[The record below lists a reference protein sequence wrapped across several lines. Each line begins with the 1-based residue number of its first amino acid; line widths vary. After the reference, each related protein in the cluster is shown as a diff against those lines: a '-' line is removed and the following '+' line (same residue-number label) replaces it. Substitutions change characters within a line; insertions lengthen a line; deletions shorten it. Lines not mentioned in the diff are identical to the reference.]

1 MKKSITAIASLT
13 IVSISTLLAGEKETN
28 FTERFEVVIQ
38 TESMSPEKLK
48 GIWSF
53 DEATTHYV
61 MYDRVRESI
70 KDAMLRG
77 IEKIEVVDFS
87 IPEGTP
93 KSEFEGTLYNYKPTP
108 TKLLSVTYEKRM
120 EGTPFKWSWPLG
132 EVDGQL
138 YLVELS
144 PVDPVDG
151 GQ

>member
-1 MKKSITAIASLT
+1 MKKVITTA
-13 IVSISTLLAGEKETN
+13 LLAVFSIATLWSGEMEAD
-28 FTERFEVVIQ
+28 FEERFEAVVQ
-38 TESMSPEKLK
+38 AESMSPEKLK
-48 GIWSF
+48 AIWSF

-61 MYDRVRESI
+61 MYGRVRESI

-77 IEKIEVVDFS
+77 VETIEIVDFS

-93 KSEFEGTLYNYKPTP
+93 KTEFEGIVYDYKPTP

-132 EVDGQL
+132 EVDGRL

-144 PVDPVDG
+144 PVEEVG
-151 GQ
+151 GRQ

>member
-1 MKKSITAIASLT
+1 MKKYITAIVSLT
-13 IVSISTLLAGEKETN
+13 ILSISGLWAGERETN
-28 FTERFEVVIQ
+28 FTERFDAVVQ
-38 TESMSPEKLK
+38 AESMSPEKLK
-48 GIWSF
+48 AIWSF

-61 MYDRVRESI
+61 MYFRIRESI

-93 KSEFEGTLYNYKPTP
+93 KNEFKGKLYDYKPTP
-108 TKLLSVTYEKRM
+108 TNLLSVTYEKRI
-120 EGTPFKWSWPLG
+120 EGTPYKWSWPLG
-132 EVDGQL
+132 EVDGLL

-144 PVDPVDG
+144 PVDPDDS